1 MQSDSHGE
9 NETPRVRVVRRNDAY
24 GNREGT
30 PKKKSVVPLW
40 IIIAIAAVAY
50 FWYSN
55 NDGAKGKG
63 AGDGEPRRTQ
73 PVETQPGRTQPSRT
87 PPVQV
92 PRAPQ
97 PQQRRPQA
105 CSTCGGR
112 RIVRIPCPCPNC
124 TELSLNNVV
133 LTRHGGLCTVCG
145 GQGGAVAPNGMGVV
159 CPNCGGVGF
168 AVCDKCGGAGEV
180 RVQCPSCAGAQST
193 SRYAS
198 NMKDETIS
206 CRVSEKLKTKEKG
219 IK

>member
-63 AGDGEPRRTQ
+63 AGDG
-73 PVETQPGRTQPSRT
+73 
-87 PPVQV
+87 V

-180 RVQCPSCAGAQST
+180 LVQCPSCAGAQST